1 MKVYEFDEL
10 KSTDEY
16 ESAYYLSN
24 EDKQKVDKWDN
35 SHKSECEY
43 HINPLKIGAIGGR
56 LSYTFIPTGLG
67 NIVIVKCACG
77 AKLDLTDNDNW

>member
-10 KSTDEY
+10 RDTSEIP
-16 ESAYYLSN
+16 SSFYLSDS
-24 EDKQKVDKWDN
+24 DKRKVDKWDN

-43 HINPLKIGAIGGR
+43 YINPLKIGAIGGR

-67 NIVIVKCACG
+67 DIMIVKCACG
-77 AKLDLTDNDNW
+77 AKLDLTNNDNW